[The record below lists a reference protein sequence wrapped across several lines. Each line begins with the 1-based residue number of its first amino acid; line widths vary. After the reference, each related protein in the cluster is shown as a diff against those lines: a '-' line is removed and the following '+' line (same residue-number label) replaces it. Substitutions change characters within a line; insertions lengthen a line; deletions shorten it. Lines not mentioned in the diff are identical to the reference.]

1 MAHQL
6 IIQLK
11 VDEKLKVSVE
21 DKNNPTSKTELPEQP
36 VTEAEKQPE
45 KEAVKQSVAEVQAAS
60 ENASKVQIQTGD
72 KQGFGDPLYS
82 IIAPGNLV
90 QTGNVTL
97 GLTDNHYTRQSVGG
111 KTNKKL

>member
-1 MAHQL
+1 MQKYKC
-6 IIQLK
+6 IRK
-11 VDEKLKVSVE
+11 CFEGS
-21 DKNNPTSKTELPEQP
+21 N
-36 VTEAEKQPE
+36 
-45 KEAVKQSVAEVQAAS
+45 
-60 ENASKVQIQTGD
+60 QTGD

-82 IIAPGNLV
+82 TIAPGNLV